1 MEEDKQ
7 LPKTSGGCEADV
19 SPTKAGSES
28 SPAAALCMKMM
39 AIAASRGDTDYTEH
53 VATDTMIALL
63 QSGMPQEAT
72 MMSNAVMSIRQ
83 QKLAERQQ
91 LEQRQTAALQQH
103 MNLNINNS
111 GLSVEQ
117 LKANSVTDIHD
128 NNTVNFNDQDGGKR

>member
-28 SPAAALCMKMM
+28 SPAAALCMKMI

-63 QSGMPQEAT
+63 QSGMPQEAM
-72 MMSNAVMSIRQ
+72 MMSNAVLSVRQ
-83 QKLAERQQ
+83 QKLVERQQ
-91 LEQRQTAALQQH
+91 LEQRQTAALQQQ
-103 MNLNINNS
+103 MNLNLTGSN
-111 GLSVEQ
+111 LAVEQ
-117 LKANSVTDIHD
+117 LKADKVTDIHHND
-128 NNTVNFNDQDGGKR
+128 TVNFNDQDGGKR